1 MISGTIWRTA
11 KYSCRSL
18 IYFCLFLLAA
28 LGRLR
33 DEWIMARILK
43 QYQESPPVA
52 DINVVVC
59 EPQPETHQQIVE
71 NATEAAADGLNETS
85 RSHDDKNKGKNK
97 GQGKNN
103 GQQAKASH
111 NVKTRKPKDRKK

>member
-1 MISGTIWRTA
+1 MSGTIWRMA

-18 IYFCLFLLAA
+18 IYFCLFLLAT

-52 DINVVVC
+52 DINVVVG
-59 EPQPETHQQIVE
+59 EPQPEAHQQTVE
-71 NATEAAADGLNETS
+71 NAIETAADDSNETS
-85 RSHDDKNKGKNK
+85 RSHDNKNKDTNK

-103 GQQAKASH
+103 GKQAKASH
-111 NVKTRKPKDRKK
+111 NIGTKQPRDRKK